1 VDTNAFIIDIFIL
14 KISGGAHMAESKRI
28 MISLPNTLLQ
38 EVDDIV
44 AMDKKN
50 RSEFIRE
57 AMKLYIRERRKIQI
71 RESMKNGYRE
81 MGAMNLALSE
91 VGLDMDT
98 DALYSYEAKLA
109 GCE

>member
-1 VDTNAFIIDIFIL
+1 
-14 KISGGAHMAESKRI
+14 MAESKRI
-28 MISLPNTLLQ
+28 IISLPNSLLQ

-44 AMDKKN
+44 SIEQRN

-71 RESMKNGYRE
+71 RETMKNGYRE

-91 VGLDMDT
+91 IGLDLDVN
-98 DALYSYEAKLA
+98 ALKSYEANLA
-109 GCE
+109 ECE